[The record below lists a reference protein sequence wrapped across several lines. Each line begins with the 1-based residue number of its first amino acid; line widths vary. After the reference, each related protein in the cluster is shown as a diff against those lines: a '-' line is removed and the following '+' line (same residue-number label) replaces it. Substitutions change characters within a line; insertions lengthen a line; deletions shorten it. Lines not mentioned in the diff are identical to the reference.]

1 MRASSSVLP
10 VDGARTEETDRRP
23 AGLHARTV
31 GRRGLGSL
39 IVLLCLGW
47 GSPALAV
54 PKGDADVVATL
65 RKAQGMLRQLS
76 QEKAE
81 LEARAAELEKNLEET
96 KQSLEAQTSQLD
108 ARLKEIQALQADVKR
123 RADTMAILEKNN
135 EILKSN
141 NEKIKQQFGEQLK
154 AAREQIQSLSQ
165 QGRELSAALND
176 NQQDN
181 ALLVMAVKE
190 RTAWIDKCARNNNQ
204 LIKANKDILENFQ
217 NQDFWEKLKDV
228 EPLTGIGSVAK
239 ENRIEAFRYKL
250 NDLKVT
256 PWSEE
261 QAANRVDAEPAKA
274 EPR

>member
-1 MRASSSVLP
+1 MRASSPVMP
-10 VDGARTEETDRRP
+10 VDDARKVETSRP
-23 AGLHARTV
+23 PAGGLHARMV
-31 GRRGLGSL
+31 GCRGLGSL

-47 GSPALAV
+47 GAPAHAV

-81 LEARAAELEKNLEET
+81 LEARSAELEKNLEDT
-96 KQSLEAQTSQLD
+96 RKSLEAQTSQLD
-108 ARLKEIQALQADVKR
+108 ARLKEIQTLQADVKR

-141 NEKIKQQFGEQLK
+141 NEKIKQQYGEQLK
-154 AAREQIQSLSQ
+154 AAREQIQALSQ
-165 QGRELSAALND
+165 QGRELAAALND

-181 ALLVMAVKE
+181 ATLVMAVKE
-190 RTAWIDKCARNNNQ
+190 RTAWIDKCAQNNNQ

-217 NQDFWEKLKDV
+217 NQDFWDKLKDV

-256 PWSEE
+256 PW
-261 QAANRVDAEPAKA
+261 ADGANGNQNSAEAPGG
-274 EPR
+274 R